1 MVKFII
7 FVFIFISSFLLN
19 SCGTL
24 KDGFQNPNK
33 DNSDEFLIEKK
44 SPLIMPPEFDK
55 LPTPDGNKKNV
66 NLKENNIKNLITD
79 NQEIFDDKNSN
90 KKLKDSLLEKI
101 KSN

>member
-1 MVKFII
+1 MNKFVILI
-7 FVFIFISSFLLN
+7 LFSILFLH
-19 SCGTL
+19 SCGTMR
-24 KDGFQNPNK
+24 DGFTNPKK
-33 DNSDEFLIEKK
+33 DNSDEFLVEKK

-55 LPTPDGNKKNV
+55 LPTPDGNKKNI